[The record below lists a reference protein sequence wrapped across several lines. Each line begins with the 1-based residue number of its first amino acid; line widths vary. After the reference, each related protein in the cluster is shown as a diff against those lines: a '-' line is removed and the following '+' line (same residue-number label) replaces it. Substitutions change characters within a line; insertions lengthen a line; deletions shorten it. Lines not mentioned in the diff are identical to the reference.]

1 MRLWLHPSHQNPH
14 PHTVYMSA
22 GFREAE
28 AVAKAELTAAAFSNA
43 QNPDVFR
50 KDLLNIAKTTLSS
63 KILTADKEHFAELA
77 VEAVTRLKGS
87 GNLEAI
93 NIIKKVG
100 GALKVPLLACLSGC
114 VAVVF
119 VLQQGRYSW

>member
-1 MRLWLHPSHQNPH
+1 MAN
-14 PHTVYMSA
+14 HTCSVTVVIT

-43 QNPDVFR
+43 QNPETFR

-63 KILTADKEHFAELA
+63 KILTADKVYFAELA
-77 VEAVTRLKGS
+77 VEAIMRLKGS

-100 GALKVPLLACLSGC
+100 GALKVGCRSGVC
-114 VAVVF
+114 
-119 VLQQGRYSW
+119 